1 MDFDGNTL
9 RSKRESAGVTQAE
22 VAAYLGYFTN
32 GVPNR
37 SAVSNM
43 ENGHQPINK
52 RLSLAL
58 TNYFKDKGF
67 D

>member
-9 RSKRESAGVTQAE
+9 RSMRESAGVTQAE

-52 RLSLAL
+52 RVNQNILLYQG
-58 TNYFKDKGF
+58 NKKE
-67 D
+67 